1 MIRMNINTLQ
11 SVSPMILGPA
21 PYFRLEGS
29 TLRLGPDD
37 RVVAT
42 YRRHHWQVEGHHAS
56 SYECRDRTRVYFA
69 NHDGEQ
75 SKLLGPSPHCR
86 VRGRIRA
93 LAQLRRFHSVVS
105 DCYFSGLEF
114 GARINNRCTSLPAC
128 KNAPTPKGS
137 LCSGSNPSGAS
148 PMG

>member
-1 MIRMNINTLQ
+1 MNINTLQ

-29 TLRLGPDD
+29 TLRVGPDD

-69 NHDGEQ
+69 NPDGEQ
-75 SKLLGPSPHCR
+75 SKLLGPFARLHFPNGSCYADDFRIAEYAEESEHWLNCEDSTPWSAIVISP
-86 VRGRIRA
+86 A
-93 LAQLRRFHSVVS
+93 
-105 DCYFSGLEF
+105 
-114 GARINNRCTSLPAC
+114 
-128 KNAPTPKGS
+128 
-137 LCSGSNPSGAS
+137 
-148 PMG
+148 